1 MNNRKGFF
9 MDRLKNKISVVTGG
23 AAGIGKKICEC
34 FLEEGASV
42 YIFDVSKEAA
52 GKTIDELR
60 AAYGADKV
68 FFEMVSVTDESQVEK
83 TLNRIVEDN
92 GQIDILVN
100 NAGITLDNLI
110 LRMSLEDFRKVIDI
124 NLTGA
129 FICSKYAVRHMVK
142 NRSGKIINISSIVG
156 VRGNAGQCN
165 YSASKAGLIGLTK
178 SLAKEVAGRNICVNA
193 VAPGYIETEMTAK
206 LDDKIKEKLINT
218 IPTGKLGTPDDVAK
232 AVLFLASRDSDYM
245 TGAVL
250 NLDGGMGI

>member
-1 MNNRKGFF
+1 
-9 MDRLKNKISVVTGG
+9 MDRLKNKISIVTGG
-23 AAGIGKKICEC
+23 AAGIGKKICEY
-34 FLEEGASV
+34 FLKEGASV
-42 YIFDVSKEAA
+42 YIFDVGKDAA
-52 GKTIDELR
+52 GKTLNELR
-60 AAYGADKV
+60 AAYGTDKV
-68 FFEMVSVTDESQVEK
+68 FFEMVSVTDESQIEK
-83 TLNRIVEDN
+83 TLNRIVQDN
-92 GQIDILVN
+92 GKIDILVN

-110 LRMSLEDFRKVIDI
+110 LRMSLEDFSKVIDI

-206 LDDKIKEKLINT
+206 LDDKIKEKLIST

-232 AVLFLASRDSDYM
+232 AVLFLASGDSDYM